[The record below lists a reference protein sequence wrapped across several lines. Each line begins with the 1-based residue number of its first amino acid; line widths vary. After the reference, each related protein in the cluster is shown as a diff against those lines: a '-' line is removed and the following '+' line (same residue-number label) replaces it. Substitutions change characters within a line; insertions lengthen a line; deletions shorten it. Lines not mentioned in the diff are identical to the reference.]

1 VGLCYTIW
9 VSRECDKMK
18 TKKKIIPLI
27 ISALIFLAG
36 CITTI
41 VGVSIDNG
49 TVQTYPTFDP
59 FNITDEDVGKTFT
72 ADVYSDVMYID
83 DTKNGSLFLM
93 WIYSTNI
100 DDSDLLAVGS
110 ENEDSLMVIG
120 FDVPK
125 SVLGV
130 YEQAMSTGEYSEE
143 KPLTFIGTVRKS
155 SDDITEKLSGGIT
168 DYYNYLKEI
177 YGDTSDIINEE
188 AFAESYES
196 ISPYYIEVIP
206 DTNGK
211 IHIWI
216 GCALMAAALF
226 AVLTT
231 LFGKKFLI
239 VFAAAI
245 VLLVIILLVSLTGK
259 FRTMSSVTEVSDGF
273 YKMTCH
279 YDYKGDEF
287 INADISTIDEFMEWV
302 INEHFF
308 GLPIEFDT
316 GNFGCSA
323 FTAATPEGQRLFG
336 RNFDYDETDVLVFY
350 TKPKEGYASY
360 GVTDLTFFDIGT
372 SGGFEGDSAPAKA
385 LMLVAPYVTM
395 DGINEAGV
403 GVGILQL
410 DIDELHQDNG
420 RSDLL
425 IFAAI
430 RGILD
435 KCATVDEALAFLE
448 SYDIHSFLGRSYHLF
463 ITDKT
468 GKSVIVEWTDEKT
481 FIVEDTACTNDVM
494 SNNEFYDPQWQCD
507 RYDTIKSWLAEK
519 NGVLTADEA
528 MTVTSD
534 ASWEKEGGRGT
545 EWSCVYN
552 LDGFTLDIC
561 LDRDY
566 ETKHSFTQ
574 EDFR

>member
-1 VGLCYTIW
+1 
-9 VSRECDKMK
+9 MK
-18 TKKKIIPLI
+18 NKKKIIPLI
-27 ISALIFLAG
+27 ISAVIFLAG
-36 CITTI
+36 CITAI
-41 VGVSIDNG
+41 VGASIDSG
-49 TVQTYPTFDP
+49 TVQTYPTLDP

-72 ADVYSDVMYID
+72 ASIYSDVMYTD
-83 DTKNGSLFLM
+83 DTENGALFLM
-93 WIYSTNI
+93 WIYSTNV

-110 ENEDSLMVIG
+110 EDDDSLMVIG

-125 SVLGV
+125 SVLSV
-130 YEQAMSTGEYSEE
+130 YEQAMSTGKYSEE
-143 KPLTFIGTVRKS
+143 TPLTFSGTVRKS
-155 SDDITEKLSGGIT
+155 NDDITQILSDGIT

-177 YGDTSDIINEE
+177 YGDTEGIINEE
-188 AFAESYES
+188 AFAESYTN
-196 ISPYYIEVIP
+196 ISPYYIEVVA
-206 DTNGK
+206 DTNGRLY
-211 IHIWI
+211 IWI
-216 GCALMAAALF
+216 GCAVMAAALF
-226 AVLTT
+226 TALTI
-231 LFGKKFLI
+231 LFGRKFLI
-239 VFAAAI
+239 GLAAI
-245 VLLVIILLVSLTGK
+245 TILTVIILIILLIGK
-259 FRTMSSVTEVSDGF
+259 IRTMASVTEVSDGF

-287 INADISTIDEFMEWV
+287 INADISTIDEFIEWV

-350 TKPKEGYASY
+350 TEPKDGYASY

-372 SGGFEGDSAPAKA
+372 ENGFDGNSLPAKA
-385 LMLVAPYVTM
+385 LMIAAPYVTM

-420 RSDLL
+420 KSDLL

-435 KCATVDEALAFLE
+435 SCATVDEAIALLE
-448 SYDIHSFLGRSYHLF
+448 SYDIHSFLDCSYHLF

-468 GKSVIVEWTDEKT
+468 GKSVIVEWTDTET

-494 SNNEFYDPQWQCD
+494 SNNKFYDPEWQCN
-507 RYDTIKSWLAEK
+507 RYDTIKKWLAEK

-528 MTVTSD
+528 MAVTSD
-534 ASWEKEGGRGT
+534 ASWQQEGGMGT

-552 LDGFTLDIC
+552 LDEFTLDIC
-561 LDRDY
+561 LDKDY
-566 ETKHSFTQ
+566 ETKYSFAQ